1 MIQMEVIYPRC
12 CGLDIHKKTVVACV
26 ITPEEKE
33 IRTFSTMTEDI
44 LAMVDWIKSKSC
56 THVAMESTGSY
67 WKPIYN
73 ILEIEGL
80 NPMVVN
86 ANHIKNVPG
95 RKTDVKDG
103 EWIAGL
109 LQHGL
114 LQGSYIPSREQR
126 ELRELI
132 RYRRSLIEERAREI
146 NRMQKVLEGANIK
159 LASVTTDI
167 LGKSSRAMIEAIING
182 EEDPAILSE
191 LAQKRLKN
199 KKEELKKALNGLI
212 GPHQRLMLKTQ
223 LAHIDFLDEQIAL
236 LDEEIKRRMFPFEED
251 LERLDTIPG
260 VGRRTAEHIIAEIGT
275 NMDQFPSA
283 AHLCSWAGVAPGNN
297 ESAGKRKSGRT
308 RKGNEKLRS
317 VLVEAARAAAHT
329 KDTYLSAQYH
339 RIAARR
345 GANRAAVAVAHS
357 ILTIVYYLLK
367 RKERYNELGVNYY
380 EERKK
385 EAIVKQSIKKLEALG
400 LKVTVE
406 NAV

>member
-1 MIQMEVIYPRC
+1 M
-12 CGLDIHKKTVVACV
+12 
-26 ITPEEKE
+26 
-33 IRTFSTMTEDI
+33 
-44 LAMVDWIKSKSC
+44 
-56 THVAMESTGSY
+56 
-67 WKPIYN
+67 
-73 ILEIEGL
+73 
-80 NPMVVN
+80 
-86 ANHIKNVPG
+86 
-95 RKTDVKDG
+95 
-103 EWIAGL
+103 
-109 LQHGL
+109 
-114 LQGSYIPSREQR
+114 
-126 ELRELI
+126 RELI
-132 RYRRSLIEERAREI
+132 GYRWSLIEERAREI

-159 LASVTTDI
+159 LASVTGAI

-182 EEDPAILSE
+182 EEGPAILSE
-191 LAQKRLKN
+191 LSQKRLKN

-212 GPHQRLMLKTQ
+212 GPHQRVMLKTQ
-223 LAHIDFLDEQIAL
+223 LLHIDFLDEQIAL
-236 LDEEIKRRMFPFEED
+236 LDEEIKRRMLPFEEE

-283 AHLCSWAGVAPGNN
+283 AHLCSWAGISPGNN
-297 ESAGKRKSGRT
+297 ESEAKRKSSRT

-345 GANRAAVAVAHS
+345 GVNRVAVAVAHS

-367 RKERYNELGVNYY
+367 RKERYNELGVNYC

-385 EAIVKQSIKKLEALG
+385 EIIVKQSIKKLEALR
-400 LKVTVE
+400 LKATVE